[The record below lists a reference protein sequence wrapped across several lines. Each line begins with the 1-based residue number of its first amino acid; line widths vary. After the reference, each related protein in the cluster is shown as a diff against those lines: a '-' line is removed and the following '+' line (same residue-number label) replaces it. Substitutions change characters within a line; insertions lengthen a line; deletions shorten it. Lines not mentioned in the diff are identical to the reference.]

1 MKVLML
7 GWEFPPQITGGLG
20 TACYG
25 ITKSLAKQNINVLL
39 VVPKTFGNEDRSF
52 ATIQDAGDIPSKYLE
67 SNSNEFWK
75 KVFYKE
81 ISAKLIPYTTPEDY
95 KKKMEKNVYMS
106 GFVTNY
112 DNPDFAPFTGSY
124 GSDLWSEIKRY
135 SIVTSLLAVRETY
148 DIIHAHEWLTFPAAI
163 SAKKISGKPLIVHIH
178 ATEFD
183 RNSGN
188 VDRDI
193 YDIEKKGMEFS
204 DRVITVSDYTK
215 NIVIKNYGINPEKVI
230 TIHNGIEK
238 AANFS
243 RLKFQ
248 KVPGEKIVT
257 FLGRITHQ
265 KGPEYFV
272 EAAFR
277 VLQKHNNV
285 RFVIAGSGDLKDK
298 IVTMVNDLNIE
309 KKVSFTGFLKNDEVR
324 KLLAR
329 SDLFVMP
336 SVSEPFGISPLEA
349 LQSRVPIII
358 SKQSGVS
365 EVINNAIKVD
375 YWDINALSD
384 AINGVL
390 NYKTLSGLLSSN
402 GSREVKKLGWEKT
415 GRQISNLYKS
425 IA

>member
-67 SNSNEFWK
+67 SNSNDFWK

-81 ISAKLIPYTTPEDY
+81 ISARLIPYTTPEDY
-95 KKKMEKNVYMS
+95 KKKMEKNVY
-106 GFVTNY
+106 N
-112 DNPDFAPFTGSY
+112 
-124 GSDLWSEIKRY
+124 LWSEIKRY

-183 RNSGN
+183 RNSGSI
-188 VDRDI
+188 DRDI

-230 TIHNGIEK
+230 
-238 AANFS
+238 F
-243 RLKFQ
+243 RR
-248 KVPGEKIVT
+248 
-257 FLGRITHQ
+257 FL
-265 KGPEYFV
+265 
-272 EAAFR
+272 
-277 VLQKHNNV
+277 
-285 RFVIAGSGDLKDK
+285 
-298 IVTMVNDLNIE
+298 
-309 KKVSFTGFLKNDEVR
+309 
-324 KLLAR
+324 
-329 SDLFVMP
+329 
-336 SVSEPFGISPLEA
+336 
-349 LQSRVPIII
+349 
-358 SKQSGVS
+358 
-365 EVINNAIKVD
+365 
-375 YWDINALSD
+375 
-384 AINGVL
+384 
-390 NYKTLSGLLSSN
+390 
-402 GSREVKKLGWEKT
+402 VK
-415 GRQISNLYKS
+415 R
-425 IA
+425 

>member
-1 MKVLML
+1 ML

-67 SNSNEFWK
+67 SNSNDFWK

-81 ISAKLIPYTTPEDY
+81 ISARLIPYTTPEDY

-112 DNPDFAPFTGSY
+112 DNPDFAPFTGNY

-183 RNSGN
+183 RNSGSI
-188 VDRDI
+188 DRDI

-402 GSREVKKLGWEKT
+402 GSREVNKLGWEKT

>member
-67 SNSNEFWK
+67 SNSNDFWK

-81 ISAKLIPYTTPEDY
+81 ISARLIPEDY

-112 DNPDFAPFTGSY
+112 DNPDFAPFTGNY

-183 RNSGN
+183 RNSGSI
-188 VDRDI
+188 DRDI

-402 GSREVKKLGWEKT
+402 GSREVNKLGWEKT

>member
-67 SNSNEFWK
+67 SNSNDFWK

-81 ISAKLIPYTTPEDY
+81 ISARLIPYTTPEDY

-112 DNPDFAPFTGSY
+112 DNPDFAPFTGNY

-183 RNSGN
+183 RNSGSI
-188 VDRDI
+188 DRDI

-402 GSREVKKLGWEKT
+402 GSREVNKLGWEKT

>member
-67 SNSNEFWK
+67 SNSNDFWK

-81 ISAKLIPYTTPEDY
+81 ISARLIPYTTPEDY

-112 DNPDFAPFTGSY
+112 DNPDFAPFTGNY

-163 SAKKISGKPLIVHIH
+163 SAKNISGKPLIVHIH

-183 RNSGN
+183 RNSGSI
-188 VDRDI
+188 DRDI

-230 TIHNGIEK
+230 KIHNGIEK

-402 GSREVKKLGWEKT
+402 GSREVNKLGWEKT

>member
-1 MKVLML
+1 
-7 GWEFPPQITGGLG
+7 
-20 TACYG
+20 
-25 ITKSLAKQNINVLL
+25 
-39 VVPKTFGNEDRSF
+39 
-52 ATIQDAGDIPSKYLE
+52 
-67 SNSNEFWK
+67 
-75 KVFYKE
+75 
-81 ISAKLIPYTTPEDY
+81 
-95 KKKMEKNVYMS
+95 MEKNVYMS

-112 DNPDFAPFTGSY
+112 DNPDFAPFTGNY

-183 RNSGN
+183 RNSGSI
-188 VDRDI
+188 DRDI

-402 GSREVKKLGWEKT
+402 GSREVNKLGWEKT

>member
-67 SNSNEFWK
+67 SNSNDFWK

-81 ISAKLIPYTTPEDY
+81 ISARLIPYTTPEDY

-112 DNPDFAPFTGSY
+112 DNPDFAPFTGNY

-183 RNSGN
+183 RNSGSI
-188 VDRDI
+188 DRDI

-329 SDLFVMP
+329 S
-336 SVSEPFGISPLEA
+336 ISPLEA

-402 GSREVKKLGWEKT
+402 GSREVNKLGWEKT